1 MAGYTGK
8 GLKLTSRG
16 KIFRISGMTAG
27 STQGLSTRRLPA
39 ELAWLPRQCLPG
51 TMLLHSLPSAHR
63 TQKCAWVL
71 LAGVQFLSSQHLH
84 EVLLRGAISLPAA
97 IIYSPMKT

>member
-8 GLKLTSRG
+8 GLKLTSSG

-27 STQGLSTRRLPA
+27 STQGLSTRRLSA
-39 ELAWLPRQCLPG
+39 ELSWLPRRSLPG
-51 TMLLHSLPSAHR
+51 TMLLCSLPSAHR
-63 TQKCAWVL
+63 TQKRAWVL
-71 LAGVQFLSSQHLH
+71 LAGVHFPSSQHPH

-97 IIYSPMKT
+97 IIYSPMKI